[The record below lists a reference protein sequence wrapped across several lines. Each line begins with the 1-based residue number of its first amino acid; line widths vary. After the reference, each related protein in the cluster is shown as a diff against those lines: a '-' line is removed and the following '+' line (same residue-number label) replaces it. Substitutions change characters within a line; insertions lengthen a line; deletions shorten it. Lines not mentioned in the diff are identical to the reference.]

1 MISKDISFGIVD
13 KYFWVFLL
21 MNERKKKTSHTKLD
35 KQNSLYCLYLFV
47 LLWSQNILTLN
58 RNPKPKKTDKQN
70 QRSTSQIVYF
80 LSISLFVSSIIPRIS
95 TSPDYNLPPTQGV
108 RDLIW
113 FVGNFIPNVLNCS
126 IFRDQSVQLYV
137 KLW

>member
-1 MISKDISFGIVD
+1 
-13 KYFWVFLL
+13 

-58 RNPKPKKTDKQN
+58 RNPKPKKNRQTKIKDPHLK
-70 QRSTSQIVYF
+70 SYIF

-95 TSPDYNLPPTQGV
+95 TSLDYNIPPTQDV

-137 KLW
+137 KL